1 MLMVNDNVVCCSY
14 LVIQLLKFIAIVK
27 THPQCAVAVHC
38 KAGLGRTGTVICS
51 YLMYE
56 YGMTAEQAIGY
67 CRLCRPGSVVGC
79 QQHFLKVVNDGW
91 MDFIIIIIIIIIVEK
106 ELRDREWKAS

>member
-1 MLMVNDNVVCCSY
+1 MNEIDDDDDNFVNY
-14 LVIQLLKFIAIVK
+14 WLLVIQLLKFIAIVK

-79 QQHFLKVVNDGW
+79 QQHFLKV
-91 MDFIIIIIIIIIVEK
+91 FIDWKWIFIFIFIYDCEK
-106 ELRDREWKAS
+106 GTKR